1 MSSIKDPNKVD
12 LFSWCDSVSW
22 HKQDI
27 MNELNVK
34 SYDIFMVQRTLGM
47 NEAFVQAMD
56 IASSFDFTDKFMHY
70 QFLRNFIEKPRR
82 KPFSKFVKVQK
93 PSEEVMLVSDFYN
106 INVEVAKT
114 YMNRLSEED
123 FDRMRKHL
131 YPDLG
136 GAGKIER
143 LKKK

>member
-1 MSSIKDPNKVD
+1 MAAAKDPNKVD

-22 HKQDI
+22 HKQDM
-27 MNELNVK
+27 MNELNEK

-47 NEAFVQAMD
+47 NEGFVQAMD
-56 IASSFDFTDKFMHY
+56 MASSFDFTDKHMHY
-70 QFLRNFIEKPRR
+70 QFLRNFLEKPRR

-93 PSEEVMLVSDFYN
+93 PSEELMLVSDYYN

-114 YMNRLSEED
+114 YMNRLTEED
-123 FDRMRKHL
+123 FERMRESL

-136 GAGKIER
+136 GAGKREKV
-143 LKKK
+143 KK